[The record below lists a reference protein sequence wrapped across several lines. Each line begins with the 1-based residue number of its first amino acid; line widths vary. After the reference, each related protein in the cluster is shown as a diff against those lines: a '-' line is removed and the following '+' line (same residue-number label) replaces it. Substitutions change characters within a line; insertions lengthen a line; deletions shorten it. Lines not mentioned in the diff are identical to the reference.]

1 MVIQDEDYVLYKNLA
16 SFIIKKCEVV
26 LEKINAKVLP
36 KIMEYE
42 KLKAKYFG
50 SGNYEQFGENSKRF
64 YALREKI
71 IYDLAVQDRVQV
83 ILNRNKERLVQ
94 FNLKLENLGIY
105 NQNVDKKAFSKAIA
119 SDAGKITTDGLNLNA
134 YSDNGVVYKFFAGEV
149 LAFKNDELDF
159 SIEENEFVLANATS
173 EFIHEAIFAFPYSV
187 ATISDNCLM
196 SPFIKNNV
204 LKECILFVSEKLKTQ
219 PISKSNQELGGLL
232 ANAGQIR
239 DISEYAEALKNYFN
253 VAVKQN
259 IKKNAPELSDD
270 ADKYLKCNEASE
282 FLPAS
287 KRRAVL
293 ANGLAGD
300 IPKTEA
306 EESEEVRK
314 EQEKEAKEQISR
326 EELLALMLADED
338 DLELENNEQD
348 SAVLEA
354 EERRLNEEKQL
365 EEETELEL
373 QSALKKND
381 SVD

>member
-16 SFIIKKCEVV
+16 SFIIKKCEIV
-26 LEKINAKVLP
+26 LEKINARVLP
-36 KIMEYE
+36 KIMEFE
-42 KLKAKYFG
+42 KLKAKFLG

-71 IYDLAVQDRVQV
+71 ISELAVQDRVQV
-83 ILNRNKERLVQ
+83 ILNRNKQRLEQ
-94 FNLKLENLGIY
+94 FNLKLENMGIY

-119 SDAGKITTDGLNLNA
+119 NEAGKITTEGLNLNA
-134 YSDNGVVYKFFAGEV
+134 YSDDGVIYKFFAGEV

-159 SIEENEFVLANATS
+159 SIEENEFVLANATP
-173 EFIHEAIFAFPYSV
+173 EFIHEAVFAFPYSV
-187 ATISDNCLM
+187 ATISANCLM
-196 SPFIKNNV
+196 SPIIKNNV
-204 LKECILFVSEKLKTQ
+204 MKECVLYVSEKLKTQ
-219 PISKSNQELGGLL
+219 TISKSNQELGGLL
-232 ANAGQIR
+232 ANAGQIG

-253 VAVKQN
+253 VVVKQN
-259 IKKNAPELSDD
+259 IKKNAPELSDE
-270 ADKYLKCNEASE
+270 ADKYLRCNETSE

-326 EELLALMLADED
+326 EELLSLMLADED
-338 DLELENNEQD
+338 DLELDNEQD
-348 SAVLEA
+348 AAILEA
-354 EERRLNEEKQL
+354 EERRLNEEKQQ
-365 EEETELEL
+365 EDIELEL
-373 QSALKKND
+373 QNALKKND